1 VVDAADRM
9 VSASALSLAKAVPDL
24 RYMS

>member
-1 VVDAADRM
+1 VDAADRM